1 MQIFMK
7 TSVLI
12 FFLCFLIFSIAESQ
26 SLGKT
31 YSLKEVCWTIELPK
45 YFTVLDSAIAEK
57 EKEKGVKII
66 EEINDTTV
74 LEKTRTL
81 ISANKGEYEG
91 FDCTIA
97 PQTDTTNSKANLE
110 QVKKILYNSLS
121 TLIKNSVIDSSSSE
135 TTIDGLSFH
144 KFRATTLIENKPV
157 FTTVYLFR
165 FYNNYE
171 FSITYTYMNEG
182 TKDEIEV
189 MLNTSKFKKICI

>member
-135 TTIDGLSFH
+135 TTIDSLSFH
-144 KFRATTLIENKPV
+144 KFRVTTLIENKPV
-157 FTTVYLFR
+157 FTIVYLFR

-182 TKDEIEV
+182 TREEIEV

>member
-31 YSLKEVCWTIELPK
+31 YSLKEVCWTIELPQ

-97 PQTDTTNSKANLE
+97 PQTDTTNWKANLE

-135 TTIDGLSFH
+135 TTIDSLSFH
-144 KFRATTLIENKPV
+144 KFRVTTLIENKPV
-157 FTTVYLFR
+157 FTIVYLFR
-165 FYNNYE
+165 FYNNYQ